1 MLKIKITL
9 LPFHF
14 LLVKQNDIVAIDT
27 MTQEQYGYHWRYVQP
42 KLFWCLSISLLFRV
56 KQKKHPSL

>member
-14 LLVKQNDIVAIDT
+14 LLVKQNDIVSIDQTRHRSSLAIT
-27 MTQEQYGYHWRYVQP
+27 GIMSNQSSSGGYQ
-42 KLFWCLSISLLFRV
+42 SLT
-56 KQKKHPSL
+56 

>member
-14 LLVKQNDIVAIDT
+14 LLVKQNDIVSIDT
-27 MTQEQYGYHWRYVQP
+27 MTQEQSLALCPTKALLVP
-42 KLFWCLSISLLFRV
+42 ISLLFRV